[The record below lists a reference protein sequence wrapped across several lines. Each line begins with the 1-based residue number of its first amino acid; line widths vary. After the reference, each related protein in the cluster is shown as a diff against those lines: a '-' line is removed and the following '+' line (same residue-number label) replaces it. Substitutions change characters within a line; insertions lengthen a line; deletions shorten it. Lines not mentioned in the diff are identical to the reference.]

1 MLGKFWESLGSK
13 LGEKWLAVALPAL
26 LFWVLGGVAYSHS
39 HGTSWIRD
47 RSGWLRGQ
55 PVVVQVLALA
65 AGFVVIG
72 ASGQIVERVTFPVL
86 RGLQGYWWPWLG
98 PLRRFLTD
106 RRAGRLRSLEQRY
119 AELAPLIENRAADTE
134 QEREYQRLDA
144 ELRRN
149 PPRAAQHMPTR
160 LGMCLRAAESE
171 ARDKYGLDVVKC
183 WPHLWAVLPEQ
194 SRSDL
199 AAAHTGL
206 RRSAE
211 CVVWTVLALVWAYWM
226 PWLLAVLLPLT
237 WIVHRFWVIPHAV
250 AYGDLFRASVDL
262 HRRALYTSLSWPL
275 PPTPAAERK
284 SGEELTEYL
293 WRGSDRGD
301 VQFSP

>member
-1 MLGKFWESLGSK
+1 VLGRFWESLGSK
-13 LGEKWLAVALPAL
+13 LGEKWLGVALPAL
-26 LFWVLGGVAYSHS
+26 LFWSVGAVAYSHA
-39 HGTSWIRD
+39 HGTSWIAD
-47 RSGWLRGQ
+47 RSTWLRGQ
-55 PVVVQVLALA
+55 PVVLQVFALA
-65 AGFVVIG
+65 GGLIAVG
-72 ASGQIVERVTFPVL
+72 ASGRLVERISFPVL
-86 RGLQGYWWPWLG
+86 RGLQGYWWPWLD
-98 PLRRFLTD
+98 PLRRRLTD
-106 RRAGRLRSLEQRY
+106 RRTGRLRSLERRY
-119 AELAPLIENRAADTE
+119 DDLAPLIENGTADAD

-183 WPHLWAVLPEQ
+183 WPHLWSVIPEQ
-194 SRSDL
+194 SRNDL
-199 AAAHTGL
+199 TAAHTGL
-206 RRSAE
+206 RRSVE
-211 CVVWTVLALVWAYWM
+211 CVVWTALALAWACWM
-226 PWLLAVLLPLT
+226 PWLLLAIVPLT
-237 WIVHRFWVIPHAV
+237 WIVHRFWVISNAL

-262 HRRALYTSLSWPL
+262 HRRALYTALSWPP

-301 VQFSP
+301 VRFDP